1 MCFCF
6 SECSF
11 VSKSVHAEAA
21 GAVAV
26 VVTDDDI
33 HNDQSFVD
41 MIDDN
46 TERVVNIPAVFLMG
60 KDG

>member
-1 MCFCF
+1 
-6 SECSF
+6 
-11 VSKSVHAEAA
+11 VTKSVHAEAA